1 MSLRP
6 KFKASFV
13 EDKQMAPHEE
23 WNGTNSLFSCL
34 LIILLLRD
42 DLIIIIWHN
51 FSKDLDVKPERPTD
65 EKLCSQ
71 TEQGQVPLAFFSGLQ
86 RGFGL
91 SFLTSTS
98 GLCSIAH
105 ALYRS
110 HIALSNTFLW
120 GDFSAFLRFRWI
132 CSRWPD
138 SSTSTSFG
146 WFWKWSKSFSSSDE
160 DLSFSENLCFLNP
173 LNVCRYLV

>member
-51 FSKDLDVKPERPTD
+51 FSKDLDVKPEKADGRKTLFANGARP
-65 EKLCSQ
+65 
-71 TEQGQVPLAFFSGLQ
+71 GA
-86 RGFGL
+86 FGL
-91 SFLTSTS
+91 LFRPPTRLRPFFLDQHIRPLLDCARFIPFTHRAFEHLFVRRFFCVFTISMDLLEVA
-98 GLCSIAH
+98 GLVD
-105 ALYRS
+105 
-110 HIALSNTFLW
+110 FDQLW
-120 GDFSAFLRFRWI
+120 LILEMIEIVFFVRWRFVV
-132 CSRWPD
+132 
-138 SSTSTSFG
+138 
-146 WFWKWSKSFSSSDE
+146 FWKFV
-160 DLSFSENLCFLNP
+160 LS
-173 LNVCRYLV
+173 